1 MSPAMKTAA
10 LAGLA
15 ATAAAF
21 APMAPAALPAVS
33 AHRCPKDRAA
43 SGLRMGFFDFAQSKG
58 DGLTFKEWTHKEA
71 LKGPKGA
78 GLGGDIEVLFKI
90 GDEEKPTNAFAGQP
104 LSEVAAQVRCH
115 RPLAPPRRD
124 AGRRLRGAVDT
135 TIVLRAGGRRDPV
148 QVQKGRVRDVQGN
161 DRWTLDASVPDQD
174 PSPWQGRSFPSQHP
188 RGGFR

>member
-1 MSPAMKTAA
+1 MSNADIA
-10 LAGLA
+10 LAGLSY
-15 ATAAAF
+15 
-21 APMAPAALPAVS
+21 ALSDSVDPLNRVIYLQTDITEESISKAI
-33 AHRCPKDRAA
+33 RA
-43 SGLRMGFFDFAQSKG
+43 LQFLD
-58 DGLTFKEWTHKEA
+58 
-71 LKGPKGA
+71 

-161 DRWTLDASVPDQD
+161 D
-174 PSPWQGRSFPSQHP
+174 
-188 RGGFR
+188 